1 MKIFELRYFFIVT
14 CYKSLLSKKFANNLN
29 FNFTNCKSN
38 IIKMQYKTNTFHSIT
53 QYIYE
58 YNVMCT
64 RMHIPYMYIHV
75 CWRLFQP
82 QTPRWESI
90 SANNDADA
98 P

>member
-1 MKIFELRYFFIVT
+1 
-14 CYKSLLSKKFANNLN
+14 
-29 FNFTNCKSN
+29 
-38 IIKMQYKTNTFHSIT
+38 MQYKTNTFHSRT

-64 RMHIPYMYIHV
+64 RMDMYIHV